1 MRPSRSALPSRPL
14 DRRAWL
20 RLVGRSSAGLVLL
33 GACGGGGGDDDPA
46 ALDAADPTDA
56 LVLPDGSV
64 CRATTGDVLGP
75 FYREGAP
82 SRAMIAAATE
92 PGERL
97 QLGGTVLADDCAT
110 ALAGVTI
117 DVWQADSSG
126 AYHEPTEA
134 GGPYRLRGKLTT
146 AADGTW
152 GLQTIKPG
160 NYENGPG
167 GWRPAHLHF
176 IVSAP
181 GFRSVTTQIYFAGD
195 PFLPPNDSCG
205 TCASDDPAR
214 IVALAAAK
222 VGLVGELP
230 LVLQRV

>member
-1 MRPSRSALPSRPL
+1 MRQYMRHRL

-20 RLVGRSSAGLVLL
+20 RMAGRATAGLALF
-33 GACGGGGGDDDPA
+33 GACGGGGGDDDGN
-46 ALDAADPTDA
+46 LLVDAADPTDA
-56 LVLPDGSV
+56 LVLPDGAI

-75 FYREGAP
+75 FYRDGAP
-82 SRAMIAAATE
+82 SRVMIAAPTE

-97 QLGGTVLADDCAT
+97 ALDGIVFADDCTT

-117 DVWQADSSG
+117 DVWQADTTG
-126 AYHEPTEA
+126 VYHEPTEA

-152 GLQTIKPG
+152 LLQTIKPG
-160 NYENGPG
+160 NYENGPNL
-167 GWRPAHLHF
+167 WRPAHLHF

-214 IVALAAAK
+214 IVALASGAS
-222 VGLVGELP
+222 GLTGTLP
-230 LVLQRV
+230 LILARA